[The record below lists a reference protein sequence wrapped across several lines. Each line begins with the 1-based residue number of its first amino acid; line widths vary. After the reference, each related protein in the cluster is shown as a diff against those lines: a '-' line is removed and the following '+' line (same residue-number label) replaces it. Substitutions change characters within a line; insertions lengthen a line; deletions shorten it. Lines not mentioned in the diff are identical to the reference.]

1 MMTAEGEGREGKEEN
16 QPLAP
21 GKGVGERGA
30 GASPTVSRDSI
41 PAMKKDTIAHWTK
54 VTVGREGRTMYILT
68 TSFALL
74 ASIAMAYAQPVD
86 CSRESQRLY
95 ATCADATERF
105 YQQHRRVLRDANIPT
120 SRLDQDRQ
128 RDLDSCRATAD
139 AFRTNCLGR

>member
-1 MMTAEGEGREGKEEN
+1 MRDGKEEN

-30 GASPTVSRDSI
+30 GASPTVPRDSI
-41 PAMKKDTIAHWTK
+41 PAMKKDTMALDE

-86 CSRESQRLY
+86 CSRESRRLY

-105 YQQHRRVLRDANIPT
+105 YQQHRRVLRDANIPN